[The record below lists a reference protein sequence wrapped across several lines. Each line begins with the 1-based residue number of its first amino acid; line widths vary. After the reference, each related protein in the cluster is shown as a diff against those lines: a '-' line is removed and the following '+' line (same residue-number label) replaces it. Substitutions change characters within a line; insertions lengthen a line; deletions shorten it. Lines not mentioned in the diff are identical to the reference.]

1 MKQVSIVT
9 LGCSKNDIDSGQ
21 MRGVLDESRF
31 AFTDQVTE
39 AEVIVV
45 NTCGFIDA
53 AKEESIDTILDLA
66 KLKES
71 GKLETLLL
79 AGCLAQRYPVEL
91 LEAIPEA
98 DGIIGPGHIRSIN
111 EAILKAE
118 NHEKPIYAAALE
130 NDYIEDARR
139 EEVSVTEYVKIS
151 EGCNN
156 RCAYCIIPYL
166 KGNNRS
172 RSMEHIVD
180 EIRHLVDRGTREVIL
195 IGQNTTDYGIDLYG
209 RYALVDL
216 LKELRSIEDLRWVRI
231 LYAYPDHFDDELIEE
246 MRDNPKIL
254 PYIDIPIQHV
264 ADPVLKRMNRK
275 TDRRA
280 IESLITR
287 LRRAMPEIA
296 IRSTFLLG
304 FPGETEEDF
313 QEVLDFLND
322 YPLERAGAFA
332 YSREEGT
339 PAAAMAD
346 QVPDDRKEAR
356 VEAFMA
362 AQMEQSEELM
372 EKQIGRVLEVLVTE
386 VTEDGAIG
394 RSYLDA
400 PDIDGMVLI
409 YSDENLAVGDFIKV
423 EITESTAYD
432 LGGDYIEHCK

>member
-79 AGCLAQRYPVEL
+79 AGCLAQRYPDEL

-180 EIRHLVDRGTREVIL
+180 EIRHLVKRGTREVIL

-216 LKELRSIEDLRWVRI
+216 LKELRTIEDLRWVRI

-287 LRRAMPEIA
+287 LRRAMPDIA

-304 FPGETEEDF
+304 FPGETELDF
-313 QEVLDFLND
+313 QEVLDFSND

-346 QVPDDRKEAR
+346 QVPDDVKEAR

-362 AQMEQSEELM
+362 AQMEQSEQLM

-409 YSDENLAVGDFIKV
+409 YSNENLAVGDFIKV

>member
-1 MKQVSIVT
+1 MKHVSIVT

-31 AFTDQVTE
+31 AFTDQVEE

-66 KLKES
+66 KLKEI

-79 AGCLAQRYPVEL
+79 AGCLAQRYPEEL

-98 DGIIGPGHIRSIN
+98 DGILGPGHIRSIN
-111 EAILKAE
+111 EAIVEAE
-118 NHEKPIYAAALE
+118 NHEKPIYASSLE
-130 NDYIEDARR
+130 NNYLEDARR

-156 RCAYCIIPYL
+156 RCSYCIIPYL

-180 EIRHLVDRGTREVIL
+180 EIRHLVENGTREVIL

-216 LKELRSIEDLRWVRI
+216 LKALRSIDDLRWVRI
-231 LYAYPDHFDDELIEE
+231 LYAYPDHFDDALIEE
-246 MRDNPKIL
+246 MKDNPKIL

-280 IESLITR
+280 IETLITR
-287 LRRAMPEIA
+287 LRSAMPDIA

-304 FPGETEEDF
+304 FPGETDEDF
-313 QEVLDFLND
+313 QEVLDFLEE
-322 YPLERAGAFA
+322 YPLDRAGAFA

-339 PAAAMAD
+339 PAATMED
-346 QVPDDRKEAR
+346 QVEDAAKEER
-356 VEAFMA
+356 VDAFMSL
-362 AQMEQSEELM
+362 QMDVSEALM
-372 EKQIGRVLEVLVTE
+372 EKHVGRVLDVLVTE
-386 VTEDGAIG
+386 LTDEGALG

-400 PDIDGMVLI
+400 PDIDGEIMV
-409 YSDENLAVGDFIKV
+409 YTDKNLSVGDFIKV

>member
-1 MKQVSIVT
+1 MKKVSIVT

-31 AFTDQVTE
+31 LFTDQVTD

-79 AGCLAQRYPVEL
+79 AGCLAQRYPDEL
-91 LEAIPEA
+91 LESIPEA
-98 DGIIGPGHIRSIN
+98 DGILGPGHIRSIN
-111 EAILKAE
+111 EAIEQAE
-118 NHEKPIYAAALE
+118 NHEKPIFAASLE
-130 NDYIEDARR
+130 NDYIEEARR

-156 RCAYCIIPYL
+156 RCAYCIIPFL

-172 RSMEHIVD
+172 RTKEHILD
-180 EIRHLVDRGTREVIL
+180 EIRHLVERGTREVIL

-216 LKELRSIEDLRWVRI
+216 LKALKDIEGLRWVRI
-231 LYAYPDHFDDELIEE
+231 LYAYPDHFDDALIDE
-246 MRDNPKIL
+246 MKNNPKIL

-264 ADPVLKRMNRK
+264 ADPVLKGMNRK

-287 LRRAMPEIA
+287 LRSAMPDVA

-304 FPGETEEDF
+304 FPGETDEDF
-313 QEVLDFLND
+313 QEVLDFLED

-339 PAAAMAD
+339 PAATMAD
-346 QVPDDRKEAR
+346 QVADDVKEAR
-356 VEAFMA
+356 VDAFMA
-362 AQMEQSEELM
+362 AQMDQSEGLM
-372 EKQIGRVLEVLVTE
+372 EKQVGRTLEVLVTE
-386 VTEDGAIG
+386 ITEEGAIG

-400 PDIDGMVLI
+400 PDIDGMVSI
-409 YSDENLAVGDFIKV
+409 YTDENLAVGDFIKV

>member
-79 AGCLAQRYPVEL
+79 AGCLAQRYPDEL

-130 NDYIEDARR
+130 NEYIEDARR

-287 LRRAMPEIA
+287 LRCAMPDIA

-362 AQMEQSEELM
+362 AQMEQSKQLM

-409 YSDENLAVGDFIKV
+409 YSNENLAVGDFIKV

>member
-1 MKQVSIVT
+1 MKHVSIVT

-31 AFTDQVTE
+31 AFTDQVEE

-66 KLKES
+66 KLKEI

-79 AGCLAQRYPVEL
+79 AGCLAQRYPEEL

-98 DGIIGPGHIRSIN
+98 DGILGPGHIRSIN
-111 EAILKAE
+111 EAIVEAE
-118 NHEKPIYAAALE
+118 NHEKPIYASSLE
-130 NDYIEDARR
+130 NNYLEDARR

-156 RCAYCIIPYL
+156 RCSYCIIPYL

-172 RSMEHIVD
+172 RSMEHIVY
-180 EIRHLVDRGTREVIL
+180 EIRHLVKNGTREIIL

-209 RYALVDL
+209 RYALIDL
-216 LKELRSIEDLRWVRI
+216 LKALRSIEDLRWVRI
-231 LYAYPDHFDDELIEE
+231 LYAYPDHFDDALIEE
-246 MRDNPKIL
+246 MKDNPKIL

-280 IESLITR
+280 IEALITR
-287 LRRAMPEIA
+287 LRRAMPDIA

-304 FPGETEEDF
+304 FPGETDKDF
-313 QEVLDFLND
+313 QEVLDFLEEH
-322 YPLERAGAFA
+322 PLDRAGAFA

-339 PAAAMAD
+339 PAATMEN
-346 QVPDDRKEAR
+346 QVEDAVKEER
-356 VEAFMA
+356 VNAFMTL
-362 AQMEQSEELM
+362 QMDVSEALM
-372 EKQIGRVLEVLVTE
+372 DKHVGRVLDVLVTE
-386 VTEDGAIG
+386 LTNEGAVG

-400 PDIDGMVLI
+400 PDIDGEIVI
-409 YSDENLAVGDFIKV
+409 YTDKNLSVGDFIKV

>member
-31 AFTDQVTE
+31 AFTDRVTE

-79 AGCLAQRYPVEL
+79 AGCLAQRYPDEL

-130 NDYIEDARR
+130 NKYIEDARR

-275 TDRRA
+275 TDRLA

-287 LRRAMPEIA
+287 LRRAMPDIA

-304 FPGETEEDF
+304 FPGEREEDF

-362 AQMEQSEELM
+362 AQMEQSEQLM

-409 YSDENLAVGDFIKV
+409 YSNENLAVGDFIKV

>member
-1 MKQVSIVT
+1 MKKVSIVT

-31 AFTDQVTE
+31 LFTDQVTD

-79 AGCLAQRYPVEL
+79 AGCLAQRYPDEL
-91 LEAIPEA
+91 LESIPEA
-98 DGIIGPGHIRSIN
+98 DGILGPGHIRSIN
-111 EAILKAE
+111 EAIEQAE
-118 NHEKPIYAAALE
+118 NHEKPIFAASLE
-130 NDYIEDARR
+130 NDYIEEARR

-156 RCAYCIIPYL
+156 RCAYCIIPFL

-172 RSMEHIVD
+172 RSMEHILD
-180 EIRHLVDRGTREVIL
+180 EIRHLVERGTREVIL

-216 LKELRSIEDLRWVRI
+216 LKALRDIEDLRWVRI
-231 LYAYPDHFDDELIEE
+231 LYAYPDHFDDALIDE
-246 MRDNPKIL
+246 MKNNPKIL

-264 ADPVLKRMNRK
+264 ADPVLKGMNRK

-287 LRRAMPEIA
+287 LRSAMPDIA

-304 FPGETEEDF
+304 FPGETDEDF
-313 QEVLDFLND
+313 QEVLDFLED

-346 QVPDDRKEAR
+346 QVDDDVKEAR
-356 VEAFMA
+356 VDAFMA
-362 AQMEQSEELM
+362 AQMDQSERLM
-372 EKQIGRVLEVLVTE
+372 EKQVGRTLEVLVTE
-386 VTEDGAIG
+386 ITEEGAIG

-400 PDIDGMVLI
+400 PDIDGMVSI
-409 YSDENLAVGDFIKV
+409 YTDENLAVGDFIKV

>member
-1 MKQVSIVT
+1 MKKVSIVT

-31 AFTDQVTE
+31 LFTDQVTD

-79 AGCLAQRYPVEL
+79 AGCLAQRYPDEL
-91 LEAIPEA
+91 LESIPEA
-98 DGIIGPGHIRSIN
+98 DGILGPGHIRSIN
-111 EAILKAE
+111 EAIEQAE
-118 NHEKPIYAAALE
+118 NHEKPIFAASLE
-130 NDYIEDARR
+130 NDYIEEARR

-156 RCAYCIIPYL
+156 RCAYCIIPFL

-172 RSMEHIVD
+172 RTMEHILD
-180 EIRHLVDRGTREVIL
+180 EIRHLVERGTREVIL
-195 IGQNTTDYGIDLYG
+195 IGQNSTDYGIDLYG

-216 LKELRSIEDLRWVRI
+216 LKALRDIEDLRWVRI
-231 LYAYPDHFDDELIEE
+231 LYAYPDHFDDALIDE
-246 MRDNPKIL
+246 MKNNPKIL

-264 ADPVLKRMNRK
+264 ADPVLKGMNRK

-287 LRRAMPEIA
+287 LRSAMPDIA

-304 FPGETEEDF
+304 FPGETDEDF
-313 QEVLDFLND
+313 QEVLDFLED

-346 QVPDDRKEAR
+346 QVADDVKEAR
-356 VEAFMA
+356 VDAFMA
-362 AQMEQSEELM
+362 AQMDQSERLM
-372 EKQIGRVLEVLVTE
+372 EKQVGRTLEVLVTE
-386 VTEDGAIG
+386 ITEEGAIG

-400 PDIDGMVLI
+400 PDIDGMVSI
-409 YSDENLAVGDFIKV
+409 YTDENLAVGDFIKV

>member
-1 MKQVSIVT
+1 MKKVSIVT

-31 AFTDQVTE
+31 LFTDQVTD

-79 AGCLAQRYPVEL
+79 AGCLAQRYPDEL
-91 LEAIPEA
+91 LESIPEA
-98 DGIIGPGHIRSIN
+98 DGILGPGHIRSIN
-111 EAILKAE
+111 EAIEQAE
-118 NHEKPIYAAALE
+118 NHEKPIFAASLE
-130 NDYIEDARR
+130 NDYIEEARR

-172 RSMEHIVD
+172 RTMEHILD
-180 EIRHLVDRGTREVIL
+180 EIRHLVERGTREVIL
-195 IGQNTTDYGIDLYG
+195 IGQNTTDYGIDLYR

-216 LKELRSIEDLRWVRI
+216 LKALRDIEDLRWVRI
-231 LYAYPDHFDDELIEE
+231 LYAYPDHFDDALIDE
-246 MRDNPKIL
+246 MKNNPKIL

-264 ADPVLKRMNRK
+264 ADPVLKGMNRK

-287 LRRAMPEIA
+287 LRSAMPDIA

-304 FPGETEEDF
+304 FPGETDEDF
-313 QEVLDFLND
+313 QEVLDFLED

-339 PAAAMAD
+339 PAATMAD
-346 QVPDDRKEAR
+346 QVADDVKEAR
-356 VEAFMA
+356 VDAFMA
-362 AQMEQSEELM
+362 AQMDQSERLM
-372 EKQIGRVLEVLVTE
+372 EKQVGRTLEVLVTE
-386 VTEDGAIG
+386 ITEEGAIG

-400 PDIDGMVLI
+400 PDIDGMVSI
-409 YSDENLAVGDFIKV
+409 YTDENLAVGDFIKV

>member
-31 AFTDQVTE
+31 AFTDQVTK

-304 FPGETEEDF
+304 FPGEREEDF

-346 QVPDDRKEAR
+346 QVPDDVKEAR

-362 AQMEQSEELM
+362 AQMEQSEQLM

-409 YSDENLAVGDFIKV
+409 YSNENLAVGDFIKV

>member
-1 MKQVSIVT
+1 MKKVSIVT

-31 AFTDQVTE
+31 LFTDQVTD

-79 AGCLAQRYPVEL
+79 AGCLAQRYPDEL
-91 LEAIPEA
+91 LESIPEA
-98 DGIIGPGHIRSIN
+98 DGILGPGHIRSIN
-111 EAILKAE
+111 EAIEQAE
-118 NHEKPIYAAALE
+118 NHEKPIFAASLE
-130 NDYIEDARR
+130 NDYIEEARR

-156 RCAYCIIPYL
+156 RCAYCIIPFL

-172 RSMEHIVD
+172 RTMEHILD
-180 EIRHLVDRGTREVIL
+180 EIRHLVKRGTREVIL

-216 LKELRSIEDLRWVRI
+216 LKALRDIEDLRWVRI
-231 LYAYPDHFDDELIEE
+231 LYVYPDHFDDALIDE
-246 MRDNPKIL
+246 MKNNPKIL

-264 ADPVLKRMNRK
+264 ADPVLKGMNRK

-287 LRRAMPEIA
+287 LRSAMPDIA

-304 FPGETEEDF
+304 FPGETDEDF
-313 QEVLDFLND
+313 QEVLDFLED

-339 PAAAMAD
+339 PAATMAD
-346 QVPDDRKEAR
+346 QVADDVKEAR
-356 VEAFMA
+356 VDAFMA
-362 AQMEQSEELM
+362 AQMDQSEGLM
-372 EKQIGRVLEVLVTE
+372 EKQVGRTLEVLVTE
-386 VTEDGAIG
+386 ITEEGAIG

-400 PDIDGMVLI
+400 PDIDGMVSI
-409 YSDENLAVGDFIKV
+409 YTDENLAVGDFIKV

>member
-1 MKQVSIVT
+1 MKHVSIVT

-31 AFTDQVTE
+31 AFTDQVEE

-66 KLKES
+66 KLKEI

-79 AGCLAQRYPVEL
+79 AGCLAQRYPEEL

-98 DGIIGPGHIRSIN
+98 DGILGPGHIRSIN
-111 EAILKAE
+111 EAIVEAE
-118 NHEKPIYAAALE
+118 NHEKPIYASSLE
-130 NDYIEDARR
+130 NNYLEDARR

-156 RCAYCIIPYL
+156 RCSYCIIPYL

-172 RSMEHIVD
+172 RSLEHIVD
-180 EIRHLVDRGTREVIL
+180 EIRHLVEKGTREVIL

-209 RYALVDL
+209 RYALIDL
-216 LKELRSIEDLRWVRI
+216 LKAIRSIEKLRWVRI
-231 LYAYPDHFDDELIEE
+231 LYAYPDHFDDALIEE
-246 MRDNPKIL
+246 MKDNPKIL

-280 IESLITR
+280 IETLITR
-287 LRRAMPEIA
+287 LRRAMPDIA

-304 FPGETEEDF
+304 FPGETDEDF
-313 QEVLDFLND
+313 QEVLDFLEE
-322 YPLERAGAFA
+322 YPLDRAGAFA

-339 PAAAMAD
+339 PAATMED
-346 QVPDDRKEAR
+346 QVEDAVKEER
-356 VEAFMA
+356 LNAFMTL
-362 AQMEQSEELM
+362 QMDVSEALM
-372 EKQIGRVLEVLVTE
+372 EKHVGRVLDVLVTE
-386 VTEDGAIG
+386 LTEEGAVG

-400 PDIDGMVLI
+400 PDIDGEVTI
-409 YSDENLAVGDFIKV
+409 HTDEKLSVGDFIKV

>member
-31 AFTDQVTE
+31 AFTDRVTE

-79 AGCLAQRYPVEL
+79 AGCLAQRYPDEL

-118 NHEKPIYAAALE
+118 NHEKPIYAASLE
-130 NDYIEDARR
+130 NDYIENARR

-172 RSMEHIVD
+172 RAMEHIVD
-180 EIRHLVDRGTREVIL
+180 EIRHLVERGTREVIL

-287 LRRAMPEIA
+287 LRRAMPDIA

-304 FPGETEEDF
+304 FPGEREEDF

-346 QVPDDRKEAR
+346 QVLDDIKEAR

-362 AQMEQSEELM
+362 AQMEQSEQLM
-372 EKQIGRVLEVLVTE
+372 ENQIGRVLEVLVTE

-409 YSDENLAVGDFIKV
+409 YSNENLAVGDFIKV

>member
-1 MKQVSIVT
+1 MKHVSIVT

-31 AFTDQVTE
+31 VFTDQVKE

-66 KLKES
+66 KLKEI

-79 AGCLAQRYPVEL
+79 AGCLAQRYPEEL

-98 DGIIGPGHIRSIN
+98 DGILGPGHIRSIN
-111 EAILKAE
+111 EAIVEAE
-118 NHEKPIYAAALE
+118 NHEKPIYASSLE
-130 NDYIEDARR
+130 NNYLEDARR

-156 RCAYCIIPYL
+156 RCSYCIIPYL

-172 RSMEHIVD
+172 RSLEHIVD
-180 EIRHLVDRGTREVIL
+180 EIRHLVEKGTREVIL

-209 RYALVDL
+209 RYALIDL
-216 LKELRSIEDLRWVRI
+216 LKAIRSIEKLRWVRI
-231 LYAYPDHFDDELIEE
+231 LYAYPDHFDDALIEE
-246 MRDNPKIL
+246 MKDNPKIL

-264 ADPVLKRMNRK
+264 ADSVLKRMNRK

-280 IESLITR
+280 IETLITR
-287 LRRAMPEIA
+287 LRRTMPDIA

-304 FPGETEEDF
+304 FPGETDEDF
-313 QEVLDFLND
+313 QDVLDFLEQ
-322 YPLERAGAFA
+322 YPLDRAGAFA

-339 PAAAMAD
+339 PAATMED
-346 QVPDDRKEAR
+346 QVEDAVKEER
-356 VEAFMA
+356 VDAFMSL
-362 AQMEQSEELM
+362 QMDVSEVLM
-372 EKQIGRVLEVLVTE
+372 EKQVGRVLDVLVTE
-386 VTEDGAIG
+386 LTDEGAVG

-400 PDIDGMVLI
+400 PDIDGEI
-409 YSDENLAVGDFIKV
+409 TIRTDEKLSVGDFIKV

>member
-1 MKQVSIVT
+1 MKKVSIVT

-31 AFTDQVTE
+31 LFTDQVTE

-79 AGCLAQRYPVEL
+79 AGCLAQRYPDEL
-91 LEAIPEA
+91 LESIPEA
-98 DGIIGPGHIRSIN
+98 DGILGPGHIRSIN
-111 EAILKAE
+111 EAIERAE
-118 NHEKPIYAAALE
+118 NHEKPIFAASLE

-172 RSMEHIVD
+172 RTKEHILD
-180 EIRHLVDRGTREVIL
+180 EIRHLVERGTREVIL

-216 LKELRSIEDLRWVRI
+216 LKALRDIEDLRWVRI
-231 LYAYPDHFDDELIEE
+231 LYAYPDHFDDALIDE
-246 MRDNPKIL
+246 MKNNPKIL

-264 ADPVLKRMNRK
+264 ADPVLKGMNRK

-287 LRRAMPEIA
+287 LRSAMPDVA

-304 FPGETEEDF
+304 FPGETDEDF
-313 QEVLDFLND
+313 QEVLDFLED

-339 PAAAMAD
+339 PAATMAD
-346 QVPDDRKEAR
+346 QVDDDVKEAR
-356 VEAFMA
+356 VDAFMA
-362 AQMEQSEELM
+362 AQMDQSERLM
-372 EKQIGRVLEVLVTE
+372 EKQVGRTLEVLVTE
-386 VTEDGAIG
+386 ITEEGAIG

-400 PDIDGMVLI
+400 PDIDGMVSI
-409 YSDENLAVGDFIKV
+409 YTDENLAVGDFIKV

>member
-79 AGCLAQRYPVEL
+79 AGCLAQRYPDEL
-91 LEAIPEA
+91 LKAIPEA

-118 NHEKPIYAAALE
+118 NHEKPIYAASLE
-130 NDYIEDARR
+130 NDYIENARR

-172 RSMEHIVD
+172 RSMEHILD
-180 EIRHLVDRGTREVIL
+180 EIRHLVKRGTREVIL

-231 LYAYPDHFDDELIEE
+231 LYAYPDHFDDELIGE

-346 QVPDDRKEAR
+346 QVPDDVKEAR

-362 AQMEQSEELM
+362 AQMEQSEQLM
-372 EKQIGRVLEVLVTE
+372 ENQIGRVLEVLVTE

-409 YSDENLAVGDFIKV
+409 YSNENLLVGDFIKV

>member
-79 AGCLAQRYPVEL
+79 AGCLAQRYPDEL

-118 NHEKPIYAAALE
+118 NHEKPIYAASLE
-130 NDYIEDARR
+130 NDYIENARR

-346 QVPDDRKEAR
+346 QVPDDVKEAH

-362 AQMEQSEELM
+362 AQMEQSEQLM

-409 YSDENLAVGDFIKV
+409 YSNENLAVGDFIKV

>member
-79 AGCLAQRYPVEL
+79 AGCLAQRYPDEL

-180 EIRHLVDRGTREVIL
+180 EIRHLVKRGTREVIL

-216 LKELRSIEDLRWVRI
+216 LKELRTIEDLRWVRI

-287 LRRAMPEIA
+287 LRRAMPDIA

-304 FPGETEEDF
+304 FPGETELDF
-313 QEVLDFLND
+313 QEVLDFSND

-346 QVPDDRKEAR
+346 QVPDDVKEAR

-362 AQMEQSEELM
+362 AQMEQSEQLM

-400 PDIDGMVLI
+400 PDIDGLVLI
-409 YSDENLAVGDFIKV
+409 YSNENLAVGDFIKV

>member
-79 AGCLAQRYPVEL
+79 AGCLAQRYPDEL

-118 NHEKPIYAAALE
+118 NHEKPIYAASLK
-130 NDYIEDARR
+130 NDYIENARR

-216 LKELRSIEDLRWVRI
+216 LKELRTIEDLRWVRI

-287 LRRAMPEIA
+287 LRRAMPDIA

-362 AQMEQSEELM
+362 AQMEQSEQLM
-372 EKQIGRVLEVLVTE
+372 ENQIGRVLEVLVTE

>member
-1 MKQVSIVT
+1 MKHVSIVT

-31 AFTDQVTE
+31 AFTDQVEE

-66 KLKES
+66 KLKEI

-79 AGCLAQRYPVEL
+79 AGCLAQRYPEEL

-98 DGIIGPGHIRSIN
+98 DGILGPGHIRSIN
-111 EAILKAE
+111 EAIVEAE
-118 NHEKPIYAAALE
+118 NHEKPIYASSLV
-130 NDYIEDARR
+130 NNYLEDARR

-156 RCAYCIIPYL
+156 RCSYCIIPYL

-180 EIRHLVDRGTREVIL
+180 EIRHLVENGTREVIL

-216 LKELRSIEDLRWVRI
+216 LKALRSIDDLRWVRI
-231 LYAYPDHFDDELIEE
+231 LYAYPDHFDDALIEE
-246 MRDNPKIL
+246 MKDNPKIL

-280 IESLITR
+280 IETLITR
-287 LRRAMPEIA
+287 LRSAMPDIA

-304 FPGETEEDF
+304 FPGETDEDF
-313 QEVLDFLND
+313 QEVLDFLEE
-322 YPLERAGAFA
+322 YPLDRAGAFA

-339 PAAAMAD
+339 PAATMED
-346 QVPDDRKEAR
+346 QVEDAAKEER
-356 VEAFMA
+356 VDAFMSL
-362 AQMEQSEELM
+362 QMDVSEALM
-372 EKQIGRVLEVLVTE
+372 EKHVGRVLDVLVTE
-386 VTEDGAIG
+386 LTDEGALG

-400 PDIDGMVLI
+400 PDIDGEIMV
-409 YSDENLAVGDFIKV
+409 YTDKNLSVGDFIKV

>member
-66 KLKES
+66 KLKGS

-79 AGCLAQRYPVEL
+79 AGCMAQRYPDEL

-118 NHEKPIYAAALE
+118 KHEKPIYAASLK

-231 LYAYPDHFDDELIEE
+231 LYAYPDHFNDELIEE

-287 LRRAMPEIA
+287 LRRAMPDIA

-346 QVPDDRKEAR
+346 QVPDDVKEAR

-362 AQMEQSEELM
+362 AQMEQSEQLM

-409 YSDENLAVGDFIKV
+409 YSNENLAVGDFIKV

>member
-1 MKQVSIVT
+1 MKKVSIVT

-31 AFTDQVTE
+31 LFTDQVTD

-79 AGCLAQRYPVEL
+79 AGCLAQRYPDEL
-91 LEAIPEA
+91 LESIPEA
-98 DGIIGPGHIRSIN
+98 DGILGPGHIRSIN
-111 EAILKAE
+111 EAIEQAE
-118 NHEKPIYAAALE
+118 NHEKPIFAASLE
-130 NDYIEDARR
+130 NDYIEEARR

-156 RCAYCIIPYL
+156 RCAYCIIPFL

-172 RSMEHIVD
+172 RTMEHILD
-180 EIRHLVDRGTREVIL
+180 EIRHLVKRGTREVIL

-216 LKELRSIEDLRWVRI
+216 LKALRDIEDLRWVRI
-231 LYAYPDHFDDELIEE
+231 LYVYPDHFDDALIDE
-246 MRDNPKIL
+246 MKNNPKIL

-264 ADPVLKRMNRK
+264 ADPVLKGMNRK

-287 LRRAMPEIA
+287 LRSAMPDIA

-304 FPGETEEDF
+304 FPGETDEDF
-313 QEVLDFLND
+313 QEVLDFLED

-339 PAAAMAD
+339 PAATMAD
-346 QVPDDRKEAR
+346 QVADDVKEAR
-356 VEAFMA
+356 VDAFMA
-362 AQMEQSEELM
+362 AQMDQSERLM
-372 EKQIGRVLEVLVTE
+372 EKQVGRTLEVLVTE
-386 VTEDGAIG
+386 ITEEGAIG

-400 PDIDGMVLI
+400 PDIDGMVSI
-409 YSDENLAVGDFIKV
+409 YTDENLAVGDFIKV

>member
-1 MKQVSIVT
+1 MKHVSIVT

-31 AFTDQVTE
+31 AFTDQVEE

-66 KLKES
+66 KLKEI

-79 AGCLAQRYPVEL
+79 AGCLAQRYPEEL

-98 DGIIGPGHIRSIN
+98 DGILGPGHIRSIN
-111 EAILKAE
+111 EAIVEAE
-118 NHEKPIYAAALE
+118 NHEKPIYASSLE
-130 NDYIEDARR
+130 NNYLEDARR

-156 RCAYCIIPYL
+156 RCSYCIIPYL

-172 RSMEHIVD
+172 RSTEHIVD
-180 EIRHLVDRGTREVIL
+180 EIRHLVENGTREVIL

-216 LKELRSIEDLRWVRI
+216 LKALRSIDDLRWVRI
-231 LYAYPDHFDDELIEE
+231 LYAYPDHFDDALIEE
-246 MRDNPKIL
+246 MKDNPKIL

-264 ADPVLKRMNRK
+264 ADSVLKRMNRK

-280 IESLITR
+280 IETLITR
-287 LRRAMPEIA
+287 LRSAMPDIA

-304 FPGETEEDF
+304 FPGETDEDF
-313 QEVLDFLND
+313 QEVLDFLEE
-322 YPLERAGAFA
+322 YPLDRAGAFA

-339 PAAAMAD
+339 PAATMED
-346 QVPDDRKEAR
+346 QVDDAVKEQR
-356 VEAFMA
+356 VDAFMSL
-362 AQMEQSEELM
+362 QMDVSEALM
-372 EKQIGRVLEVLVTE
+372 EKHVGRVLDVLVTE
-386 VTEDGAIG
+386 LTEEGALG

-400 PDIDGMVLI
+400 PDIDGEIMI
-409 YSDENLAVGDFIKV
+409 YTDKNLSVGDFIKV

>member
-1 MKQVSIVT
+1 MKKVSIVT

-31 AFTDQVTE
+31 LFTDQVTD

-79 AGCLAQRYPVEL
+79 AGCLAQRYPDEL
-91 LEAIPEA
+91 LESIPEA
-98 DGIIGPGHIRSIN
+98 DGILGPGHIRSIN
-111 EAILKAE
+111 EAIERAE
-118 NHEKPIYAAALE
+118 NHEKPIFAASLE

-172 RSMEHIVD
+172 RTMEHILD
-180 EIRHLVDRGTREVIL
+180 EIRHLVERGTREVIL

-216 LKELRSIEDLRWVRI
+216 LKALRDIEDLRWVRI
-231 LYAYPDHFDDELIEE
+231 LYAYPDHFDDALIDE
-246 MRDNPKIL
+246 MKNNPKIL

-264 ADPVLKRMNRK
+264 ADPVLKGMNRK
-275 TDRRA
+275 TDRRS

-287 LRRAMPEIA
+287 LRSAMPDIA

-304 FPGETEEDF
+304 FPGETDEDF
-313 QEVLDFLND
+313 QEVLDFLED

-339 PAAAMAD
+339 PAATMAD
-346 QVPDDRKEAR
+346 QVADDVKEAR
-356 VEAFMA
+356 VDAFMA
-362 AQMEQSEELM
+362 AQMDQSEGLM
-372 EKQIGRVLEVLVTE
+372 EKQVGRTLEVLVTE
-386 VTEDGAIG
+386 ITEEGAIG

-400 PDIDGMVLI
+400 PDIDGMVSI
-409 YSDENLAVGDFIKV
+409 YTDEKLAVGDFIKV

>member
-31 AFTDQVTE
+31 AFTDRVTE

-79 AGCLAQRYPVEL
+79 AGCLAQRYPDEL

-118 NHEKPIYAAALE
+118 NHEKPIYAASLE
-130 NDYIEDARR
+130 NDYIENARR

-287 LRRAMPEIA
+287 LRRAMPDIA

-304 FPGETEEDF
+304 FPGEKEEDF

-346 QVPDDRKEAR
+346 QVLDDVKEAR

-362 AQMEQSEELM
+362 EQMEQSEQLM

>member
-1 MKQVSIVT
+1 MKHVSIVT

-31 AFTDQVTE
+31 VFTNQVKE

-66 KLKES
+66 KLKEI

-79 AGCLAQRYPVEL
+79 AGCLAQRYPEEL

-98 DGIIGPGHIRSIN
+98 DGILGPGHIRSIN
-111 EAILKAE
+111 EAIVEAE
-118 NHEKPIYAAALE
+118 NHEKPIYASSLE
-130 NDYIEDARR
+130 NNYLEDARR

-156 RCAYCIIPYL
+156 RCSYCIIPYL

-172 RSMEHIVD
+172 RSLEHIVD
-180 EIRHLVDRGTREVIL
+180 EIRHLVEKGTREVIL

-209 RYALVDL
+209 RYALIDL
-216 LKELRSIEDLRWVRI
+216 LKAIRSIEKLRWVRI
-231 LYAYPDHFDDELIEE
+231 LYAYPDHFDDALIEE
-246 MRDNPKIL
+246 MKDNPKIL

-280 IESLITR
+280 IETLITR
-287 LRRAMPEIA
+287 LRRAMPDIA

-304 FPGETEEDF
+304 FPGETDDDF
-313 QEVLDFLND
+313 QEVLDFLEE
-322 YPLERAGAFA
+322 YPLDRAGAFA

-339 PAAAMAD
+339 PAATMED
-346 QVPDDRKEAR
+346 QVEDAVKEER
-356 VEAFMA
+356 VDAFMSL
-362 AQMEQSEELM
+362 QMDVSEVLM
-372 EKQIGRVLEVLVTE
+372 EKQVGRVLDVLVTE
-386 VTEDGAIG
+386 LTDEGAVG

-400 PDIDGMVLI
+400 PDIDGEI
-409 YSDENLAVGDFIKV
+409 TIRTDEKLSVGDFIKV

>member
-53 AKEESIDTILDLA
+53 AKEESIETMLDLA

-71 GKLETLLL
+71 GKLEALLL
-79 AGCLAQRYPVEL
+79 AGCLAERYPDEL

-118 NHEKPIYAAALE
+118 NHEKPIYAASIE

-180 EIRHLVDRGTREVIL
+180 EIRHLVERGTREVIL

-216 LKELRSIEDLRWVRI
+216 LKELRIIEDPRWVRI

-275 TDRRA
+275 TDRCA

-287 LRRAMPEIA
+287 LRRAMPDIA

-304 FPGETEEDF
+304 FPCETEEDF

-346 QVPDDRKEAR
+346 QVPDDVKEAR

-362 AQMEQSEELM
+362 AQMEQSEQLM

-409 YSDENLAVGDFIKV
+409 YSNENLVVGDFIKV

-432 LGGDYIEHCK
+432 LGGDYLEHCK